1 MKIIP
6 REDSLLCWS
15 DENNQLLK
23 REGNRLLM
31 DLLTNKVFAKLS
43 LSDKFKN
50 KTFLE

>member
-15 DENNQLLK
+15 DENKNQLLK
-23 REGNRLLM
+23 REGRRLLM

-43 LSDKFKN
+43 LSDNFRIKLF
-50 KTFLE
+50 